1 MAPLRYISLELPCGA
16 TIERDEDEFSLRGG
30 TQNVRIAPLMQAM
43 RVLERLFGCNFDDRV
58 HFCQN
63 IIGQMAFDLMAPGQF
78 SDAGHLGF
86 T

>member
-1 MAPLRYISLELPCGA
+1 MRMSFLCVAAPKMK
-16 TIERDEDEFSLRGG
+16 
-30 TQNVRIAPLMQAM
+30 RIAPLMQAM
-43 RVLERLFGCNFDDRV
+43 RVLERLFGGDFDDRV